1 MLWFFP
7 INFITTVKGG
17 GGGGV
22 VGYFITGAATPGI
35 KFI

>member
-7 INFITTVKGG
+7 INVITTVKGW

-22 VGYFITGAATPGI
+22 GGGLWGI
-35 KFI
+35 L